1 MVAGAIKPPLWVA
14 ALGRCVRNLSRYA
27 HGVELPLSAD
37 AMAFSMGIVI
47 ATGMLHLGS
56 IAFGLR
62 ENYLSHRVFEA
73 TQPSSTQW
81 FLPSPAPLRR
91 PLSDA
96 QNGSR
101 SRFSN
106 TRRTS
111 AASTVAIQASPAP
124 NEINRCLP
132 S

>member
-14 ALGRCVRNLSRYA
+14 ALGRCVRDLSRYA

-62 ENYLSHRVFEA
+62 ENYLSHRVFFVMKKNERLTA
-73 TQPSSTQW
+73 
-81 FLPSPAPLRR
+81 L
-91 PLSDA
+91 
-96 QNGSR
+96 
-101 SRFSN
+101 
-106 TRRTS
+106 S
-111 AASTVAIQASPAP
+111 AALNQT
-124 NEINRCLP
+124 NRC
-132 S
+132 